1 MAQEIYIEVSDLHAE
16 MMDEVKADAGE
27 QQVRQ
32 QAETF
37 IHNLYQQVQVQKEQ
51 QQEQFVVEEPEER
64 EGE

>member
-1 MAQEIYIEVSDLHAE
+1 MTQEITIEVSDLHAE
-16 MMDEVKADAGE
+16 MFEQVEQDAGE

-51 QQEQFVVEEPEER
+51 QQEQFVVEEPEDR
-64 EGE
+64 E

>member
-1 MAQEIYIEVSDLHAE
+1 MVEEITIEVSDLHAE
-16 MMDEVKADAGE
+16 MLSEVEQVAGE

-37 IHNLYQQVQVQKEQ
+37 IHNLYQQVQVQQE

-64 EGE
+64 EVE

>member
-1 MAQEIYIEVSDLHAE
+1 MGQEITIEVSDLHAE
-16 MMDEVKADAGE
+16 MFEQVEKDAGE

-37 IHNLYQQVQVQKEQ
+37 IHNLYQQVEAQKEQ

-64 EGE
+64 E

>member
-1 MAQEIYIEVSDLHAE
+1 MTQEIYIEVSDLHAE
-16 MMDEVKADAGE
+16 MMDEVKVDAGE

-37 IHNLYQQVQVQKEQ
+37 IHNLYQQVQAQKEKQ
-51 QQEQFVVEEPEER
+51 KEQFVVEEPEER

>member
-1 MAQEIYIEVSDLHAE
+1 MPQEIYIEVSDLHAE